1 MTYCTRLG
9 KWSATLCAAAAFT
22 SVPAWAQTA
31 EAEAH
36 TGSDHSR
43 FVRTFAVGYLG
54 SSELTSM
61 GPPPNANP
69 IGINVPVIGVRYWLN
84 ERMGLD
90 LGLGIAAGGTT
101 VTNNDVDAEA
111 PDPFAMAFKVG
122 VPFALLDVRHFVF
135 EVIPEAGFGFSSN
148 TYDQAQEIDVD
159 TVHFDVG
166 ARVGAEIHFG
176 FIDIP
181 QLSLQAG
188 IGLRF
193 AYDGGTA
200 ESGNDEVASYSRSRF
215 GTTVGDSPWA
225 IFTGNIAALYYF
237 GR

>member
-9 KWSATLCAAAAFT
+9 KWSAMWCAATGFMSA
-22 SVPAWAQTA
+22 PALAQTV
-31 EAEAH
+31 EAEAP

-69 IGINVPVIGVRYWLN
+69 VAINVPVIGARYWLN

-90 LGLGIAAGGTT
+90 FGLGIATGGTT
-101 VTNNDVDAEA
+101 VVNGDTEDEA

-148 TYDQAQEIDVD
+148 TYDQAQDIDVD
-159 TVHFDVG
+159 TTHFDVG

-193 AYDGGTA
+193 SYDAGTA
-200 ESGNDEVASYSRSRF
+200 EAGDEEVASYSRSRF
-215 GTTVGDSPWA
+215 STTVGDSPWA
-225 IFTGNIAALYYF
+225 LFTGNIAALYYF